1 MSATLA
7 LARLTAVDLLRQ
19 PSTWLAMLIGLVV
32 TMKVY
37 WVALLIA
44 PKNVK
49 H

>member
-1 MSATLA
+1 L
-7 LARLTAVDLLRQ
+7 
-19 PSTWLAMLIGLVV
+19 LIGLVL
-32 TMKVY
+32 TMKIY